1 VAKRDRCECLHC
13 KELFLPNARNWWHQ
27 KFCTK
32 PGCRKASKTES
43 QRRWLSKP
51 QNQDYFRNSINVDHV
66 RQWRKEHP
74 GYWKRPAK
82 APVALQEILMTQ
94 VSDKE
99 PVAKT
104 TSLPPLQDFVA
115 SQDPLLLGLIA
126 HLIDSPL
133 QENVEQA
140 TLRLLQKGRNIL
152 DLRSGM
158 KTKGNTYADQKTSP
172 VRGTTPTGSGPIQLG
187 GSTPGASALSPPM

>member
-1 VAKRDRCECLHC
+1 MAKRDRCECLNC

-32 PGCRKASKTES
+32 PECRKASKAES

-51 QNQDYFRNSINVDHV
+51 QNQDYFRNSVNVDHV
-66 RQWRKEHP
+66 RQWRQAHP
-74 GYWKRPAK
+74 DYWKRPTK
-82 APVALQEILMTQ
+82 APVALQDVLISQ
-94 VSDKE
+94 VSDNE
-99 PVAKT
+99 PVKKT

-140 TLRLLQKGRNIL
+140 RAGVTLRERSIKRN
-152 DLRSGM
+152 
-158 KTKGNTYADQKTSP
+158 TK
-172 VRGTTPTGSGPIQLG
+172 
-187 GSTPGASALSPPM
+187 

>member
-13 KELFLPNARNWWHQ
+13 KELFRPNARNWWHQ

-32 PGCRKASKTES
+32 PECRKASKAES
-43 QRRWLSKP
+43 QRRWCSKP
-51 QNQDYFRNSINVDHV
+51 ANQDHFRGPVNVERV
-66 RQWRKEHP
+66 RQWRAKNP

-82 APVALQEILMTQ
+82 ALGTLQDVLLSQVADNEL
-94 VSDKE
+94 V
-99 PVAKT
+99 VKT

-140 TLRLLQKGRNIL
+140 ALRLLQKGRNIL

-172 VRGTTPTGSGPIQLG
+172 VRGTTPTGSGPVQLG
-187 GSTPGASALSPPM
+187 GSTTGAPALSPPM